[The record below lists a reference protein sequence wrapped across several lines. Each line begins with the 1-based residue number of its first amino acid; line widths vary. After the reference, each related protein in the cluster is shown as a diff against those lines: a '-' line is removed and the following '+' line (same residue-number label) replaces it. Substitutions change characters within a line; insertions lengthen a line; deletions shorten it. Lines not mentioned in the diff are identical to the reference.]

1 MTEAILKIQNLK
13 KYYGNKE
20 ALKGLNLDIHAGE
33 LFILLGPNG
42 AGKTTTLKMLVGLL
56 RPTEGSIQIG
66 GFDLEKNPVQAKKL
80 LSFVPDVPYTYEK
93 LTPRELLQFVG
104 RLYGMQAPQ
113 IETRARELLG
123 FFELA
128 DVDDVLMEEFS
139 HGMKQKAVLAAALL
153 HDPKI
158 LILDEPMVGLDP
170 ISIKSFKDHLRKMTA
185 LGTTVIFSTHTLPLA
200 EELADRLAILHKGE
214 RVALGTLKELQQKYA
229 SQNNLE
235 SMFLKLVESSLS

>member
-1 MTEAILKIQNLK
+1 MTNTLLKIQNLK
-13 KYYGNKE
+13 KHYGNKE
-20 ALKGLNLDIHAGE
+20 AVKGLNLEVQAGE

-56 RPTEGSIQIG
+56 RPSEGSIEIG
-66 GFDLEKNPVQAKKL
+66 GYDLQKDPTQAKKL
-80 LSFVPDVPYTYEK
+80 LSFVPDIPYTYEK

-104 RLYGMQAPQ
+104 RLYGMPAAK
-113 IETRARELLG
+113 IEERARDLLS

-139 HGMKQKAVLAAALL
+139 HGMKQKAVLSAALL
-153 HDPKI
+153 HEPKI

-170 ISIKSFKDHLRKMTA
+170 ISIKSFKDHLKKMTR

-200 EELADRLAILHKGE
+200 EELADRVAILHKGE
-214 RVALGTLKELQQKYA
+214 LVALGTLKELHQKYA
-229 SQNNLE
+229 SQSNLE
-235 SMFLKLVESSLS
+235 AMFLKLVETSLS